1 MTTKIIK
8 FQELTN
14 TELYDCLALR
24 FNVFVIEQ
32 ECIYPEFDAVDSNAE
47 HMLFQDKNQ
56 LAGYLRIYND
66 KDGYARIGRIV
77 IDPSYRGKEYGK
89 LIINKA
95 IKHITSSYSNKIIK
109 INAQEHLKAFYESFG
124 FIQKGVSYLDCGIP
138 HIDMTLLL

>member
-1 MTTKIIK
+1 MIIKIIK
-8 FQELTN
+8 FEELTN

-32 ECIYPEFDAVDSNAE
+32 ECIYPEFDEVDNNAE

-56 LAGYLRIYND
+56 LAGYLRMYND

-77 IDPSYRGKEYGK
+77 IDKNYRGKEYGK
-89 LIINKA
+89 LIIDKA
-95 IKHITSSYSNKIIK
+95 IEFITNSYTNKIIK

-138 HIDMTLLL
+138 HIDMTLQL